1 MAEILRLP
9 RMSDTMEEGVFAEI
23 FIKVGGKISTGDV
36 IAEVETDKA
45 SMEWESFQEGTVL
58 YIAVEKGDSVPVN
71 GIVAVLGEEGED
83 YEALLK
89 EENNNS
95 SKEEKPKEE
104 KEETSQPET
113 EKAYETAKDSDEDN
127 TVEFDI
133 ENEAGEEQ
141 RIKASPLA
149 KKIAEEKGVDLSK
162 IQGSGDDGR
171 IVRKDVENFVPKAE
185 ATTLPSTPKEISKP
199 METAQVQLPTIVAE
213 ESYKEEK
220 VSQMRKIIAK
230 RLSESK
236 FQAPHFYLTME
247 VNMNNAITA
256 RAAINE
262 ISPIKI
268 SFNDIVIKATAQAIR
283 KHPAVNASWL
293 GDVIR
298 YNHHIHI
305 GMAVAV
311 DEGLVVPVIK
321 FADNKQL
328 SHIAA
333 EAKNFAEKAKNKKLT
348 PDEMQGNTFS
358 ISNLGM
364 MGIAEFTAVIN
375 PPDACILA
383 VGGIKKELALENG
396 EIIENNIM
404 RLTLSCDHR
413 VVDGAVGSKFLQTLK
428 QNLENPVMML
438 V

>member
-1 MAEILRLP
+1 MAEVLRLP

-23 FIKVGGKISTGDV
+23 FIKPGSKISTGDV

-45 SMEWESFQEGTVL
+45 TMEWESFQEGTVL
-58 YIAVEKGDSVPVN
+58 YVAIEKGDSVPVN
-71 GIVAVLGEEGED
+71 GIVAILGEEGED
-83 YEALLK
+83 YQHLLNEASQK
-89 EENNNS
+89 VAEEAPAAATEPAAN
-95 SKEEKPKEE
+95 EP
-104 KEETSQPET
+104 
-113 EKAYETAKDSDEDN
+113 EKAYETAKESDDEN
-127 TVEFDI
+127 TIEFDI
-133 ENEAGEEQ
+133 QSESGEDK
-141 RIKASPLA
+141 RVKASPLA
-149 KKIAEEKGVDLSK
+149 KKIAEDLGIDLSK

-171 IVRKDVENFVPKAE
+171 IVRKDVENYQPAAAPAKAE
-185 ATTLPSTPKEISKP
+185 EAKAPVAAPQPI
-199 METAQVQLPTIVAE
+199 QLPAIVAE
-213 ESYKEEK
+213 ESYKEVK

-236 FQAPHFYLTME
+236 FQAPHFYLTID
-247 VNMNNAITA
+247 VNMNNAIAA
-256 RAAINE
+256 RASINE
-262 ISPIKI
+262 ISPVKI
-268 SFNDIVIKATAQAIR
+268 SFNDFVIKATAQALR
-283 KHPAVNASWL
+283 KHPEVNASWL

-311 DEGLVVPVIK
+311 DEGLVVPVIR

-328 SHIAA
+328 SHIAI
-333 EAKNFAEKAKNKKLT
+333 EARNFAEKAKNKKLT
-348 PDEMQGNTFS
+348 PEEMQGNTFS

-364 MGIAEFTAVIN
+364 MGITEFTAVIN

-383 VGGIKKELALENG
+383 VGAIRKELALENG
-396 EIIENNIM
+396 ELTENNIM

-413 VVDGAVGSKFLQTLK
+413 VVDGAVGARFLQTLK

>member
-1 MAEILRLP
+1 MAEVLRLP

-23 FIKVGGKISTGDV
+23 FIKPGTKISTGDV

-45 SMEWESFQEGTVL
+45 TMEWESFQEGTVL
-58 YIAVEKGDSVPVN
+58 YVAIEKGDSVPVN
-71 GIVAVLGEEGED
+71 GIVAILGEEGED
-83 YEALLK
+83 YQHLLNEASQK
-89 EENNNS
+89 VAEEAPVAATEPVAN
-95 SKEEKPKEE
+95 EP
-104 KEETSQPET
+104 
-113 EKAYETAKDSDEDN
+113 EKAYETAKESDDEN
-127 TVEFDI
+127 TIEFDI
-133 ENEAGEEQ
+133 QSESGEDK

-149 KKIAEEKGVDLSK
+149 KKIAEEKGIDLSK

-171 IVRKDVENFVPKAE
+171 IVRKDVENYKPAAAPTKAE
-185 ATTLPSTPKEISKP
+185 EVKAPATASQPI
-199 METAQVQLPTIVAE
+199 QLPAIVAE
-213 ESYKEEK
+213 ESYKEVK
-220 VSQMRKIIAK
+220 VSQMRKVIAK

-236 FQAPHFYLTME
+236 FQAPHFYLTID
-247 VNMNNAITA
+247 VNMNNAIAA
-256 RAAINE
+256 RASINE
-262 ISPIKI
+262 ISPVKI
-268 SFNDIVIKATAQAIR
+268 SFNDFVIKATAQALR
-283 KHPAVNASWL
+283 KHPEVNASWL

-311 DEGLVVPVIK
+311 DEGLVVPVIR

-328 SHIAA
+328 SHIAT
-333 EAKNFAEKAKNKKLT
+333 EARNFAEKAKNKKLT
-348 PDEMQGNTFS
+348 PEEMQGNTFS

-364 MGIAEFTAVIN
+364 MGITEFTAVIN

-383 VGGIKKELALENG
+383 VGAIRKELALENG
-396 EIIENNIM
+396 ELTENNIM

-413 VVDGAVGSKFLQTLK
+413 VVDGAVGARFLQTLK

>member
-1 MAEILRLP
+1 MAELLRLP

-23 FIKVGGKISTGDV
+23 LIKVGSKISTGDV

-58 YIAVEKGDSVPVN
+58 YLAVEKGDSVPVN

-83 YEALLK
+83 YQALLDSASNEASNSETQN
-89 EENNNS
+89 EEI
-95 SKEEKPKEE
+95 KT
-104 KEETSQPET
+104 TSEPET
-113 EKAYETAKDSDEDN
+113 EKAYETVKDSDEDN
-127 TVEFDI
+127 TIEFDI

-149 KKIAEEKGVDLSK
+149 KKIAEEKGINLSNVN
-162 IQGSGDDGR
+162 GSGDDGR
-171 IVRKDVENFVPKAE
+171 IVRKDVENFEPKAE
-185 ATTLPSTPKEISKP
+185 IATTITASKETPKA
-199 METAQVQLPTIVAE
+199 AQSAPIQLPTIVAE

-236 FQAPHFYLTME
+236 FQAPHFYLTIE
-247 VNMNNAITA
+247 VNMNNAIQA
-256 RAAINE
+256 RSSINE
-262 ISPIKI
+262 VSPVKI

-328 SHIAA
+328 SHIAT

-348 PDEMQGNTFS
+348 PEEMQGNTFS